1 MGLQPAS
8 SCFLNYCM
16 ATVVL
21 AGLMY
26 KICESYIDDIIV
38 HAQHEDNLL
47 TNLWDVFKRFRRY
60 KINLNPKKSLIG
72 LLKIEYVGHQINAEP
87 RECILQK
94 RSWVKKLLLFVT
106 PQGAKRLRSWRNTFL
121 HMYRNNTLCSFSN
134 KEYKNISKVHN
145 SNTPNLVR
153 WSSDVLSLVQC
164 FMMVEANEVTGA
176 SPAELY
182 SAIWYSWIIGVFSC
196 HNLQN
201 LSMLK

>member
-1 MGLQPAS
+1 MIS
-8 SCFLNYCM
+8 SYMLSMRIICWRIFEMYSKDSDATRLTWIQRKVWLVYWRLNM
-16 ATVVL
+16 SV
-21 AGLMY
+21 
-26 KICESYIDDIIV
+26 I
-38 HAQHEDNLL
+38 
-47 TNLWDVFKRFRRY
+47 
-60 KINLNPKKSLIG
+60 KSMLG
-72 LLKIEYVGHQINAEP
+72 
-87 RECILQK
+87 ECILQK

-176 SPAELY
+176 SPEELY